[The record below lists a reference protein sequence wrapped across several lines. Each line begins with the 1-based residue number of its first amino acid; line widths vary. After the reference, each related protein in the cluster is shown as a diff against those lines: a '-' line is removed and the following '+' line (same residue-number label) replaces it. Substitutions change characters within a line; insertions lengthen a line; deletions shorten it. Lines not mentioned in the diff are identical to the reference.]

1 MVDQVSSNGDP
12 EMEPEP
18 PPEPEPDPEPREGR
32 LVWPS
37 RRRLGGGGGGGGGGG
52 PREPSGEQP
61 LQGYWLSLH
70 GSSRQP
76 SLLLL
81 APSIITVQALGGS
94 LGSPLLVEPEDRPLA
109 EAFINYV
116 ALTTFAFDDARIP
129 PDDDLRSYGAALAR
143 DIGVIPFRTF
153 LEVSYP
159 HLSYW
164 QIEVEFGP
172 VELGSLRTLKKV
184 GIVVGI
190 IASLSGTAATAP
202 TAWKN
207 TKEIYWPAVQQGL
220 NATSDYM
227 EDYFE
232 KVGKIVTMDV
242 KPTGPIAPEHRGDPP
257 LGPPPSDPRHRRTK
271 K

>member
-1 MVDQVSSNGDP
+1 MIDHASSSGDP

-18 PPEPEPDPEPREGR
+18 SPQPEPEPLGDGPS
-32 LVWPS
+32 WSS
-37 RRRLGGGGGGGGGGG
+37 RRRLGGGGGDGGGGG
-52 PREPSGEQP
+52 PREPSGDQP

-70 GSSRQP
+70 GSSRP
-76 SLLLL
+76 TSLSLL
-81 APSIITVQALGGS
+81 APSIVTVQALGGS
-94 LGSPLLVEPEDRPLA
+94 LGAPRLVEPENRALA

-116 ALTTFAFDDARIP
+116 ALTTFAFDDPRIP
-129 PDDDLRSYGAALAR
+129 RNDDLRAYGAMLAR
-143 DIGVIPFRTF
+143 DTGIVPFRTF
-153 LEVSYP
+153 LEANYP
-159 HLSYW
+159 QLAYW

-184 GIVVGI
+184 GLVVGI

-207 TKEIYWPAVQQGL
+207 TKEIYWPAVQQAL
-220 NATSDYM
+220 DATSDYM

-232 KVGKIVTMDV
+232 KVGKIVTIDV

-257 LGPPPSDPRHRRTK
+257 LGPPPSDPRHRK
-271 K
+271 A